1 MAQLLTCS
9 SDPISL
15 LLTTTTT
22 PSLASAHA
30 NLLAMLRVISANQ
43 SVAGLPVHLLGTGG
57 NEVAS
62 PNLYLNLARFSPKA
76 SWTLLFPGD
85 LNASGKYRSR

>member
-1 MAQLLTCS
+1 MEQLLTCS

-43 SVAGLPVHLLGTGG
+43 SVAGLSIHLLGIGETKLRLRTYILTWLGFAQ
-57 NEVAS
+57 NKLDTVI
-62 PNLYLNLARFSPKA
+62 PR
-76 SWTLLFPGD
+76 
-85 LNASGKYRSR
+85 RS